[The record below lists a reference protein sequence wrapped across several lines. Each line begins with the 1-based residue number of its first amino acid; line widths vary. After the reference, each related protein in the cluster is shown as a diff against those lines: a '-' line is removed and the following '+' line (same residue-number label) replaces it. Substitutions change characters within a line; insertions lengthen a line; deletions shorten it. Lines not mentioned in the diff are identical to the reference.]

1 MVDAQAIVPSVTVIL
16 ASPVML
22 LARSIV
28 PTFEPFICTV
38 VTAADDP
45 TVTVPLSR
53 LASNVVIAVDALP
66 LRTKNE
72 DEAEPPV
79 MRKFVHVPVR
89 YAAVPPE
96 ANSQSGPSRS
106 RYVVLLPI
114 VPVNPL
120 PTLNV
125 IPVNP
130 VAAPAIASDVLLM
143 IKVSSLL
150 GVDPPQFAELVNDFV
165 VADSPP
171 VQVRVAISQDPLAK
185 VGSDS
190 FDALCICTPS
200 S

>member
-1 MVDAQAIVPSVTVIL
+1 MTEAVPLIVDAQAIVPSVTDIF

-53 LASNVVIAVDALP
+53 LASSVVIAVDALP
-66 LRTKNE
+66 LRFKNRG
-72 DEAEPPV
+72 EADPPV
-79 MRKFVHVPVR
+79 MRKFVQVPVR

-106 RYVVLLPI
+106 RCVVLLPI

-125 IPVNP
+125 MPVRP
-130 VAAPAIASDVLLM
+130 VAAPPMVSLLVLM
-143 IKVSSLL
+143 IKVSSLP
-150 GVDPPQFAELVNDFV
+150 GAVPPQLAAVVNVLV

-171 VQVRVAISQDPLAK
+171 VQINVFGISQNPLLA
-185 VGSDS
+185 S
-190 FDALCICTPS
+190 IR
-200 S
+200 